1 VRALLV
7 LGLLALTSVAGCLS
21 SSPTGHGSAATPDP
35 SSYVVPDV
43 PKVDVKDFL
52 ADHAA
57 FVRKDNE
64 RAANKPTHEAARQDL
79 MAHFKSYGLETY
91 RLNFTKGIPQAD
103 IIGIKWGQ
111 VRDKWVVVGGHYD
124 TISDDC
130 LVGSIPVVGLPNPC
144 VGRSVSQ
151 GAYDDGSG
159 TMLTVHLAKAFANVS
174 TYYTIA
180 FVAYDGEERGTQ
192 GAAAFVDALVTGGE
206 EGNNFTTPYGHIKVV
221 GDIDIDMVGINWPGT
236 MAPIN
241 IMTNSES
248 AFTVVNDKRKDMGW
262 PDDQWIRKEGLKLGS
277 SDYARFWEV
286 GKKGSNSEGMDPI
299 PTIFFISDF
308 EEVGPGNYAD
318 NVPAAAH
325 TPFGAYPFWH
335 LEDTVETMRG
345 MAGDPPAD
353 NLPHPNTE
361 AGFQAFLDLASTE
374 LHAMSCMPTMS
385 YDAVPK

>member
-1 VRALLV
+1 MRTLMAALAVV
-7 LGLLALTSVAGCLS
+7 LSASILAGCLS
-21 SSPTGHGSAATPDP
+21 SGPAPAPTTVVGKD
-35 SSYVVPDV
+35 SYKVPDV
-43 PKVDVKDFL
+43 PKVDAKDML

-79 MAHFKSYGLETY
+79 LAHFKSYGLETY

-103 IIGIKWGQ
+103 IIGIKWG
-111 VRDKWVVVGGHYD
+111 VDRTHWVVVGGHYD

-130 LVGSIPVVGLPNPC
+130 LVGGVNRTPVPPVQNPC
-144 VGRSVSQ
+144 VGRSVSE

-206 EGNNFTTPYGHIKVV
+206 EGNNFTTPYGQVKVV

-236 MAPIN
+236 LAPIN
-241 IMTNSES
+241 VMTNSES
-248 AFTVVNDKRKDMGW
+248 AFTVANGKRKEMGW

-286 GKKGSNSEGMDPI
+286 TEEHGGPI

-308 EEVGPGNYAD
+308 EEVGPGNYGD
-318 NVPAAAH
+318 TIPPSAH

-335 LEDTVETMRG
+335 LEDTVETMRM

-361 AGFQAFLDLASTE
+361 AGFQAFLDVAAAE
-374 LHAMSCMPTMS
+374 LHAMSCQPAMS
-385 YDAVPK
+385 FDAVPK

>member
-1 VRALLV
+1 MRTPMAVLALV
-7 LGLLALTSVAGCLS
+7 LAGGALAGCL
-21 SSPTGHGSAATPDP
+21 GSGPAPATTVP
-35 SSYVVPDV
+35 SKASFVVPDV
-43 PKVDVKDFL
+43 PHVDARDML
-52 ADHAA
+52 EDHAA

-79 MAHFKSYGLETY
+79 LAHFKSYGLETY
-91 RLNFTKGIPQAD
+91 RLNFTKGIPQAN
-103 IIGIKWGQ
+103 IIGIKWGA
-111 VRDKWVVVGGHYD
+111 VRDQWVVVGGHYD
-124 TISDDC
+124 TITDDC
-130 LVGSIPVVGLPNPC
+130 LVGSVNRTPLPPVSNPC
-144 VGRSVSQ
+144 VGRSISE

-192 GAAAFVDALVTGGE
+192 GAAAFVDAFVTGGE
-206 EGNNFTTPYGHIKVV
+206 EGDNFTTPYGHIKVV

-241 IMTNSES
+241 VMSNSET
-248 AFTVVNDKRKDMGW
+248 AFTVVDDKRKDMGW

-286 GKKGSNSEGMDPI
+286 GDERGGPI

-318 NVPAAAH
+318 NIPPAAH

-353 NLPHPNTE
+353 GVPHPNLE

-374 LHAMSCMPTMS
+374 LHAMSCMPLTS
-385 YDAVPK
+385 FDAVPK